1 MSDLYRLH
9 GERIDD
15 DWHFRQQKKGCLGCF
30 ILLTLSLALSLAFWG
45 GVIYTTWKLW

>member
-9 GERIDD
+9 EERIDE
-15 DWHFRQQKKGCLGCF
+15 QKAGCLGCF
-30 ILLTLSLALSLAFWG
+30 VLLTLSLALSLAFWG